1 MTFLD
6 SARLGQNAWWRYVL
20 GIGFI
25 LFATLFIGGL
35 PLVVAIVYIGLAG
48 NPATSVDRT
57 TGALTGVDPAISLAI
72 NLASFVVAF
81 AAIALAVRLIH
92 RRPFV
97 SLITPGRRIRW
108 RRIALG
114 FGVWFVL
121 AGLISLVEQWIFP
134 GRYALTLDLPRL
146 LPFALVAVVLLPI
159 QTSAEELFFRGY
171 LLQGVGLLTRNRLLL
186 AALNGLMFALPHI
199 ANPEVTVD
207 FWLVMGFYFA
217 FGAVLTLF
225 VLRDNGLELA
235 LGIHAGNN
243 LFTALLAN
251 YKGSALETPAVFT
264 ASGFTPWY
272 TLVST
277 LIALA
282 ATYFIAFYWIKE

>member
-1 MTFLD
+1 MSFLD
-6 SARLGQNAWWRYVL
+6 AARLGQNAWWRYVL

-25 LFATLFIGGL
+25 LFATLFIGGI
-35 PLVVAIVYIGLAG
+35 PLILAIIVV
-48 NPATSVDRT
+48 S
-57 TGALTGVDPAISLAI
+57 GALTGVDPAISLAV

-81 AAIALAVRLIH
+81 AAIALTVKLIH

-121 AGLISLVEQWIFP
+121 AGLISLVEQVIFP
-134 GRYALTLDLPRL
+134 GRYALTLNLPRL
-146 LPFALVAVVLLPI
+146 LPFAAVALVLLPI

-171 LLQGVGLLTRNRLLL
+171 LLQGIGLLTRNRLLL
-186 AALNGLMFALPHI
+186 AALGGLLFALPHI
-199 ANPEVTVD
+199 ANPEVSVD
-207 FWLVMGFYFA
+207 FWTVMSFYFA
-217 FGAVLTLF
+217 FGAALTLI

-235 LGIHAGNN
+235 LGVHASNN

-251 YKGSALETPAVFT
+251 YKGSALDTPAVFT

-277 LIALA
+277 LVGLA
-282 ATYFIAFYWIKE
+282 ATYIVAFYWIKE

>member
-1 MTFLD
+1 MSFLD
-6 SARLGQNAWWRYVL
+6 AARLGQNAWWRYVL

-35 PLVVAIVYIGLAG
+35 PLVAAIVYIGLAG
-48 NPATSVDRT
+48 NPATSVNRT
-57 TGALTGVDPAISLAI
+57 TGALTGVDPAISLAV

-97 SLITPGRRIRW
+97 TLIAPDRRIRW

-121 AGLISLVEQWIFP
+121 AGLISLVEQLIFP

-146 LPFALVAVVLLPI
+146 LPFAAVAVLLLPI

-272 TLVST
+272 SLVST
-277 LIALA
+277 LIGLA
-282 ATYFIAFYWIKE
+282 AIYLVFFGRRR